1 MTMMMRMFNRHA
13 RVTAYHSPMKRFAT
27 LSIGLMA
34 CNGAAAFSVAAGI
47 HQRVCITTYD
57 DQQQQ
62 CKLILQ
68 GEEAWSDE
76 ASLTTVAKRIA
87 TDLNVD
93 FVSSTAGAG
102 ADDDGNSVEYSHVLD
117 VVPFQVSGLS
127 TYALGIRSLLDQEL
141 SPKNKKKNQRS
152 RIGQRAGAP
161 SPYIVDFC
169 PSPDSPIGKRS
180 KGSSGT
186 SDLLIKAV
194 GPARISNGGAKVYDL
209 TAGFGQDSLLILENG
224 ASEVCMVERDPIV
237 AALLQDALRRR
248 NLQLQIDAEN
258 GDDVDKS
265 GIRKVLKKLILK
277 TGHGTDIAKSLS
289 PSDYPHVCYLD
300 PMFPPRTKSS
310 AVKKNMA
317 VLHSLLGSQEADD
330 AATTQQET
338 ELLEAALLIAKTRVV
353 VKRPI
358 NAPTLGDRKP
368 SYDLRGS
375 VNRWDVYITSQ

>member
-1 MTMMMRMFNRHA
+1 
-13 RVTAYHSPMKRFAT
+13 MKRIFT
-27 LSIGLMA
+27 LSIGIIS
-34 CNGAAAFSVAAGI
+34 CKGAASFSVAVGI
-47 HQRVCITTYD
+47 HKRVCVTSHHEN
-57 DQQQQ
+57 QQQQ
-62 CKLILQ
+62 LVLQ
-68 GEEAWSDE
+68 EEGASADE
-76 ASLTTVAKRIA
+76 ASLEGIAKRIA

-93 FVSSTAGAG
+93 YFSATLGAG
-102 ADDDGNSVEYSHVLD
+102 GDDEDDNIEYSHVLD
-117 VVPFQVSGLS
+117 VVPFQVRGMS
-127 TYALGIRSLLDQEL
+127 TYALGIRSLLDQET
-141 SPKNKKKNQRS
+141 ST
-152 RIGQRAGAP
+152 GAP

-194 GPARISNGGAKVYDL
+194 GPAKIPNGGAKVYDL

-248 NLQLQIDAEN
+248 DLQLQIDIEN
-258 GDDVDKS
+258 GDDIERY
-265 GIRKVLKKLILK
+265 GIEKVPRKLTLQI
-277 TGHGTDIAKSLS
+277 GHGADIAKSLS

-317 VLHSLLGSQEADD
+317 VLHSLLGSQEAEDE
-330 AATTQQET
+330 ASIQQET
-338 ELLEAALLIAKTRVV
+338 ELLEAALAIAQTRVV
-353 VKRPI
+353 VKRPV
-358 NAPTLGDRKP
+358 NAPTLGDRNP

-375 VNRWDVYITSQ
+375 VNRWDVYITSI